1 MGHFSVSVIGKDRPG
16 IVASVTR
23 VLFELGFNI
32 EDSACTI
39 LGGQFA
45 MILIVFHE
53 SFQEGVDFERSFEDL
68 RNVGL
73 TISVTSVKE
82 GEITH
87 ERSFTGKPFI
97 LSVYGADRPGI
108 VFRVSDELAS
118 RKVNITDLHTQLVGT
133 KERPIYVML
142 LEVDI
147 PDSVDME
154 EFRGVLEEVKR
165 DLSVNITLKP
175 IETMEL

>member
-16 IVASVTR
+16 IVSSVSE
-23 VLFELGFNI
+23 VLFNLGCNI
-32 EDSACTI
+32 EDSSCSI

-45 MILIVFHE
+45 MILIVWHDVYSATDE
-53 SFQEGVDFERSFEDL
+53 FEKAFIPL
-68 RNVGL
+68 RQVGL
-73 TISVTSVKE
+73 TVSVNALKE
-82 GEITH
+82 GEVTH
-87 ERSFTGKPFI
+87 EKGFTGKPYI

-108 VFRVSDELAS
+108 VYRVSSELAE
-118 RKVNITDLHTQLVGT
+118 RKVNITDLNTQLVGT

-154 EFRGVLEEVKR
+154 EFRGVLEEVKK